1 MSELIFLLI
10 PLFRSEKNLKP
21 KWNEETFAQFI
32 IQLNKQRRQKLM
44 RKWRRW
50 RRREAKGILI
60 KWLSWL
66 QLDFLERSLTTIN
79 YPDFSDR
86 SGVEP
91 RPVGSSVCRHH
102 FSLHEATYFTLQC
115 NYSAKIVG
123 LTQMTI
129 QNKGRLNYEKSLHL
143 NVLFSFLWS
152 IAQIDCNQPEPV
164 GGKLLMDLRIQY
176 RHRHSHTTASFLL
189 TVSGT

>member
-1 MSELIFLLI
+1 MWVCVGVWERERERERKKEKIKPSFLSGRMSEFIFLLI

-66 QLDFLERSLTTIN
+66 QLDFLERRLTTIN

-115 NYSAKIVG
+115 NYSVKIVG
-123 LTQMTI
+123 WTQMTI
-129 QNKGRLNYEKSLHL
+129 QTKVY
-143 NVLFSFLWS
+143 
-152 IAQIDCNQPEPV
+152 
-164 GGKLLMDLRIQY
+164 
-176 RHRHSHTTASFLL
+176 
-189 TVSGT
+189 